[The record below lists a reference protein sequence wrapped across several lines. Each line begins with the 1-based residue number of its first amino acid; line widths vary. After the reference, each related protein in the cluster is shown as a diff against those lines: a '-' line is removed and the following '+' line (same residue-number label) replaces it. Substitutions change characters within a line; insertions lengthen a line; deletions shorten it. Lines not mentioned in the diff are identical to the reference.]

1 MNVLVSNLNKD
12 KFNGLDVDIIKSIN
26 GEFEADDIVRTFSNF
41 FFNRMFLDITAVKDY
56 KDISNIKKLSSGI
69 DADKIIILLNAD
81 PVVNSKVYLSQL
93 VGLGIYNF
101 ARNLDEIMNLYNN
114 PNSYKDVA
122 HYQEVDDYSSIGS
135 TSVYESVSSDR
146 DFSRVRDNIV
156 NNSNNADK
164 IINNS
169 NNNSNIINNKVDSIV
184 SKIMDNTMPRS
195 ISNPKPKPVMKS
207 VVLENDT
214 KIIGI
219 KNITTHAGATSL
231 VYMMKQVLSKYYS
244 VMAIEI
250 NKNDFMFYHDKDMIS
265 VNEKNISNKIREYS
279 NYNIILI
286 DLNDIPDSI
295 ASNICSDVYYL
306 IEPSLLKINRL
317 VTLNKNLLTK
327 HNQDNILLNKSFFN
341 KKDVNDFAFES
352 GLKIFYNIPC
362 MYDRINN
369 SDILMPLF
377 EKMGL
382 FRKR

>member
-81 PVVNSKVYLSQL
+81 PIVNSKVYLSQL
-93 VGLGIYNF
+93 VSLGIYNF
-101 ARNLDEIMNLYNN
+101 GRNLDEIMNLYNN
-114 PNSYKDVA
+114 PNGYKDVA
-122 HYQEVDDYSSIGS
+122 HYQEVDDYSYIGS
-135 TSVYESVSSDR
+135 TSLYESVSNDR
-146 DFSRVRDNIV
+146 DFSRVRD
-156 NNSNNADK
+156 S
-164 IINNS
+164 IINNR
-169 NNNSNIINNKVDSIV
+169 VDSIAG
-184 SKIMDNTMPRS
+184 KIMDSNRTRPISELKSMMES
-195 ISNPKPKPVMKS
+195 I
-207 VVLENDT
+207 VLENDT
-214 KIIGI
+214 KVIGI
-219 KNITTHAGATSL
+219 KNITIHAGATSL

-265 VNEKNISNKIREYS
+265 INEKNINNKIKEYG

-286 DLNDIPDSI
+286 DLNDVPDSI
-295 ASNICSDVYYL
+295 ASNICGDVYYL

-317 VTLNKNLLTK
+317 VTLNKNLLIK

-341 KKDVNDFAFES
+341 KKDINDFAFES

-362 MYDRINN
+362 LYDRINN